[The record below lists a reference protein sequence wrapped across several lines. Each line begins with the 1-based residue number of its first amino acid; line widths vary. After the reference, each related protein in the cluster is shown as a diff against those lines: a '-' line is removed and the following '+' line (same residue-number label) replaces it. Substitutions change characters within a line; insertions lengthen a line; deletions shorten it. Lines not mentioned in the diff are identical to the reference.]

1 MVDQALVGLAHL
13 VALAQVNQK
22 VDLVDHLV
30 GLGLVVQMILGDL
43 VVQIVR
49 VNLVALVILVVVIRT
64 IEDLFNLTKY
74 KKKIALPLFLGG
86 LVLVEFASVTFSET

>member
-13 VALAQVNQK
+13 VALAQVNQE
-22 VDLVDHLV
+22 VDLVDHPV

-43 VVQIVR
+43 VVQIVRVVLENLGR

-64 IEDLFNLTKY
+64 IEDLFNIT
-74 KKKIALPLFLGG
+74 I
-86 LVLVEFASVTFSET
+86 